1 MKVFHSIERN
11 SVVQIIKIFS
21 FRQKNL
27 RPEHLLFTVRNINLD
42 IYLIEEELNRANTYD
57 ILFLEGMV
65 ALLSFNKLH

>member
-21 FRQKNL
+21 FRQKNF
-27 RPEHLLFTVRNINLD
+27 RPENLLFTVRNINLD

-57 ILFLEGMV
+57 ILFLKGMV
-65 ALLSFNKLH
+65 ALIVF

>member
-21 FRQKNL
+21 FRQKNF
-27 RPEHLLFTVRNINLD
+27 RPENFLFTVRNINLD

-65 ALLSFNKLH
+65 ALIVF

>member
-21 FRQKNL
+21 FRQKNF
-27 RPEHLLFTVRNINLD
+27 RPENLLFTVRNINLD
-42 IYLIEEELNRANTYD
+42 IYLIKEELNRANTYD

-65 ALLSFNKLH
+65 ALIVF

>member
-21 FRQKNL
+21 CRQKKNF
-27 RPEHLLFTVRNINLD
+27 RPEIFLFAVRNINLD

-65 ALLSFNKLH
+65 ALIVF

>member
-21 FRQKNL
+21 FRQKNF
-27 RPEHLLFTVRNINLD
+27 RPENLLFTVRNINLD

-65 ALLSFNKLH
+65 ALIVF